1 MPLIEVR
8 RAIYTYEPAD
18 SDELALKEGDVIYIT
33 NNDDP
38 DWLQAKRKQSDL
50 DDGPE
55 ERGLVPANHTELVE
69 AVAHAKAL
77 YDYEPMQD
85 EETTLAEDEDVEILE
100 QDDPDWYMAKTRGG
114 CGFIPKAYVE
124 VTPGDSHRQTGA
136 AVPQEPEPAAEV
148 PPALPAQPFVAAAAP
163 AAMSPP
169 PPPPPPPPPFSPV
182 QQQQQPAFTLP
193 AASLSPPPPPPP
205 PPPQAPS
212 QQAELSATVSH
223 FSVIEG
229 KKKKGNKVTLS
240 ISNPTLVIDSKND
253 MIPPK
258 RYAMSDVSK
267 CTTKKAV
274 LGVEIG
280 GYEPAAFDFTCAS
293 NAEAERIADAINA
306 ARRGMFVGD
315 RPSEDSQ
322 RTAGAAGIREEEEF
336 NDAPPPPLPPKDNIP
351 SKLSP
356 GIPKPVE
363 SQQMPVLPPHPPAA
377 QEHALVLYDFSSDDP
392 EELTVS
398 EGERVVV
405 LDKSDPE
412 WWQVQLSPPHGR
424 AGLVPASYLELQ
436 AGAIED
442 HEPQPVAMPPPL
454 PVKAP
459 TPKPVEPAAP
469 EMPPLPMRTDTVR
482 KAATQAHM
490 NSLQTNQDA
499 HMHAE
504 PPLSLVIDRNAQT
517 SISRLKT
524 TDSDNM
530 PLQML
535 QMRQPIGTAT
545 SATSLAAAAATAPPG
560 PDMSKV
566 RTWTDGSGAYTVEAQ
581 FLELDSKGNVHLHK
595 TNGKTIT
602 VPLSKFSV
610 DDKRYVDGVLGK
622 APVMPAKSKTARQ
635 RQQESAKQNPAKR
648 IINYD
653 WDWFDFFTL
662 KAGISADN
670 ALKYATSFVA
680 ERLDDQSIPEITT
693 DLTRSLGAKPAD
705 VMRMDRAF
713 RIHQGLPVDA
723 VDPMSDEAVLGAP
736 HQPQNMPVSEQRY
749 QPPAQPVLSE
759 SRPRREPARSPVNTR
774 AISPSLS
781 ATTSPQQQQHASPSS
796 PRRVSN
802 NPWGVDSELD
812 RRFER
817 KKQID
822 SDEALA
828 RRLQEEEKHA
838 RSSRGRKPGKQQP
851 VADPFTRLDGPGR
864 ASNEQRHGSLQS
876 SSKQPLN
883 LGVGTRKSNKSSN
896 SVVDPAQLRSAQ
908 QRMTSPTGVPSA
920 SISPIASGS
929 APRSATRAT
938 FEDVF
943 GTTGNNASRPVTSS
957 SPPPPR
963 ARPTARQPQQA
974 LSGPAQQSP
983 MLSGMGELTTK
994 HMADATASG
1003 NTAQINRLE
1012 QMAAAKAQELA
1023 AQEARI
1029 KQQQEEIRKQAMFL
1043 QQQQQQLLQ
1052 LQQTQKVE
1060 AQIKQLK
1067 EENER
1072 LEQQRQAEEM
1082 KKQVEQLKAQQEQML
1097 KMQQMANQARMT
1109 AQQQQQQQ
1117 SQPAISSGMVSM
1129 ITPVSGIGS
1138 IQTIP
1143 QPQTIQQQQ
1152 QPQQQT
1158 VALSSRLPPPLVPS
1172 KVTKPVN
1179 TQLQQQQL
1187 AQQQQ
1192 QLQQQKLQQ
1201 QQQQQQALQ
1210 QQQQQQALLQR
1221 QQQQQQLGG
1230 PGAISPM
1237 GMFSN
1242 AQTISNLPAAS
1253 SSTTGLVPSNINNI
1267 FSNQAIAG
1275 STPNLGSFN
1284 KPMSTGTVGNTGLMS
1299 GYNSNAAA
1307 THSVTNFGSFGMQ
1320 QQQQRP
1326 LQPTTAAALTM
1337 GTQIG
1342 QPGQQ
1347 VGSKYDLFKAINPNA
1362 PSVFTNGGIQQPQQ
1376 PPQIPGFQSSLSSS
1390 SLLTTSGFA
1399 MNNQPAGVPRPT
1411 GPTGI
1416 FAMANPTLNQNQT
1429 SQPLQQPNMFQ
1440 NQMAFNPQQPQQPQ
1454 QQPQMFSNNPAAGFG
1469 NQMKW
1474 H

>member
-69 AVAHAKAL
+69 AIAHAKAL

-85 EETTLAEDEDVEILE
+85 EETTLVEDEEVEILE
-100 QDDPDWYMAKTRGG
+100 QDDPDWYMAKTKAG

-124 VTPGDSHRQTGA
+124 ITTGDSHRQPPA
-136 AVPQEPEPAAEV
+136 AVAQQPEPAIEE
-148 PPALPAQPFVAAAAP
+148 PPALPAQPFAAPAP
-163 AAMSPP
+163 AAMSPQLPP
-169 PPPPPPPPPFSPV
+169 PPPPPPLSPV
-182 QQQQQPAFTLP
+182 QQQQQQQHQAAFSP
-193 AASLSPPPPPPP
+193 PVSALSPLPPPP
-205 PPPQAPS
+205 PPPQAPP
-212 QQAELSATVSH
+212 QQNELSVPPPAPHSSTTVSH
-223 FSVIEG
+223 YSVIEG
-229 KKKKGNKVTLS
+229 KKKKGNRVTLS
-240 ISNPTLVIDSKND
+240 ISNPSLVIDSKND

-306 ARRGMFVGD
+306 ARRGMFIGD

-322 RTAGAAGIREEEEF
+322 RTVGAAGAQAEDDIQ
-336 NDAPPPPLPPKDNIP
+336 DIPPPLPPKDNIP
-351 SKLSP
+351 LALSP
-356 GIPKPVE
+356 VIPKPVD

-398 EGERVVV
+398 ENERVLV

-424 AGLVPASYLELQ
+424 TGLVPASYLELQ

-442 HEPQPVAMPPPL
+442 HEPQPVVMPPPL

-459 TPKPVEPAAP
+459 TPIAAHTPKLVEPVAP
-469 EMPPLPMRTDTVR
+469 EMPPLPTRTDTVR

-490 NSLQTNQDA
+490 NAQQTS
-499 HMHAE
+499 HETPLHAE

-535 QMRQPIGTAT
+535 QMRQPMGTVA
-545 SATSLAAAAATAPPG
+545 SATSLAATPSLPLHQQAAAAAAPPG

-622 APVMPAKSKTARQ
+622 APEMPTKSKTARQ
-635 RQQESAKQNPAKR
+635 RQQENAKQNPGKR

-693 DLTRSLGAKPAD
+693 ELTQSLGVKPAD

-713 RIHQGLPVDA
+713 RIHQGLPVDS
-723 VDPMSDEAVLGAP
+723 VDPMSDEAVLGAQR
-736 HQPQNMPVSEQRY
+736 QPQNIPVSEQRY

-781 ATTSPQQQQHASPSS
+781 ATTSPQQQHVSPSS
-796 PRRVSN
+796 PKRVSN

-817 KKQID
+817 KKQIE

-851 VADPFTRLDGPGR
+851 AVDPFTRLEDSGK
-864 ASNEQRHGSLQS
+864 ASGKQRHEQPQS
-876 SSKQPLN
+876 SGKQPLN
-883 LGVGTRKSNKSSN
+883 LGVGTRKSNKNSS

-908 QRMTSPTGVPSA
+908 QRMVSPTGMSSA
-920 SISPIASGS
+920 SMSPIASGS

-943 GTTGNNASRPVTSS
+943 GTVGNNGSRPATAS

-963 ARPTARQPQQA
+963 ARPTARQPQQSLA
-974 LSGPAQQSP
+974 APAQQSP
-983 MLSGMGELTTK
+983 MISGMGELTTK

-1097 KMQQMANQARMT
+1097 KMQQMANQARLT
-1109 AQQQQQQQ
+1109 AQQQQ
-1117 SQPAISSGMVSM
+1117 PAVSSGIPSM
-1129 ITPVSGIGS
+1129 ITPVSGMSS
-1138 IQTIP
+1138 IQTVP
-1143 QPQTIQQQQ
+1143 QPQTNQLQQPQ

-1158 VALSSRLPPPLVPS
+1158 VTLSSRLPPPLVPS
-1172 KVTKPVN
+1172 KVSKPVN
-1179 TQLQQQQL
+1179 TKQQKQQQQHHQALQQQQQQL

-1192 QLQQQKLQQ
+1192 LQQ
-1201 QQQQQQALQ
+1201 QQQQAF
-1210 QQQQQQALLQR
+1210 LQR
-1221 QQQQQQLGG
+1221 QQQFGG
-1230 PGAISPM
+1230 SGAISPM

-1242 AQTISNLPAAS
+1242 AQTISNMPAAS
-1253 SSTTGLVPSNINNI
+1253 SSTTGLLPSNMNNI

-1284 KPMSTGTVGNTGLMS
+1284 KPISTSTVGNTGLMS
-1299 GYNSNAAA
+1299 GYSSNAAA

-1320 QQQQRP
+1320 QQQQQQRP
-1326 LQPTTAAALTM
+1326 LQPTAAALAM
-1337 GTQIG
+1337 GSQVG
-1342 QPGQQ
+1342 QQGQQ
-1347 VGSKYDLFKAINPNA
+1347 VGSKYDLFKAINPN
-1362 PSVFTNGGIQQPQQ
+1362 
-1376 PPQIPGFQSSLSSS
+1376 
-1390 SLLTTSGFA
+1390 
-1399 MNNQPAGVPRPT
+1399 
-1411 GPTGI
+1411 
-1416 FAMANPTLNQNQT
+1416 
-1429 SQPLQQPNMFQ
+1429 
-1440 NQMAFNPQQPQQPQ
+1440 
-1454 QQPQMFSNNPAAGFG
+1454 
-1469 NQMKW
+1469 
-1474 H
+1474 